1 MLVNTSAVTQH
12 DHSATDNPPL
22 FLFANSWAC
31 CLARRRKS
39 SPMMKRIDPALQNL
53 VNAEMESGE
62 KLQWSGQPEAMRLT
76 KGTLPILLFAIP
88 WTAFACFWVTMAS
101 MGVSHAKGMG
111 PMILFP
117 MFGLPFVF
125 VGLGMLSSPIFAY
138 TQAKRTV
145 YAITNK
151 RALVL
156 KAGGRGG
163 KTVMSYPPAA
173 FGDITRVEYAPNK
186 GDLTWSPLGLAMP
199 IPINASSLLIRSRYS
214 GNAGPSFCGF
224 IGIDNPH
231 DVEKLLK
238 QLADSDKKTS
248 TD

>member
-1 MLVNTSAVTQH
+1 M
-12 DHSATDNPPL
+12 
-22 FLFANSWAC
+22 F
-31 CLARRRKS
+31 
-39 SPMMKRIDPALQNL
+39 KRIDPALQNL
-53 VNAEMESGE
+53 VNSEMESGE
-62 KLQWSGQPEAMRLT
+62 KLQWSGQPEPTRLA
-76 KGTLPILLFAIP
+76 KGALPILFFAIP

-101 MGVSHAKGMG
+101 MGVSHSKGIG
-111 PMILFP
+111 PFMLFP
-117 MFGLPFVF
+117 LFGLPFVLI
-125 VGLGMLSSPIFAY
+125 GLGMLSSPIFVY

-186 GDLTWSPLGLAMP
+186 GDLTWSPLGAALP
-199 IPINASSLLIRSRYS
+199 IPLNTSSLMIRTSYT
-214 GNAGPSFCGF
+214 GVGANPSFVGF

-238 QLADSDKKTS
+238 QLADTDKKTN
-248 TD
+248 TDS